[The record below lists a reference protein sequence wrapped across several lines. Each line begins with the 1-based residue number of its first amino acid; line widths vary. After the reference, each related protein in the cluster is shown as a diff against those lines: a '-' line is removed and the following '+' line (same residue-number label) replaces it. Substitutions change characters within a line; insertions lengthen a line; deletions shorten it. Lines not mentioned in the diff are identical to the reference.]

1 MKEFKE
7 EELPEEFKK
16 EFDLILK
23 DLIETSELK
32 DLNKI
37 SFEDLFTHFRIFGV
51 EMIRNKDKLKKFLD
65 IIPKFYM
72 NLDKFFI
79 HTEAI
84 NKDHYIDIINILN
97 IASQEDKTKTIN
109 ICREY
114 FQSLETKYPFW
125 KITNNLL
132 IFRDFSPNFYRLI
145 SSTPLNKFSEEF
157 TKILFKMIENHQ
169 EEEFYN
175 YFFDWILKYGYLIE
189 AYIKEY
195 LIFLLKIRCLLNNE
209 DFNKIFKKN
218 RTVGRLLKILK
229 TDESLGMIRNAI
241 FHTTFILDYK
251 VDLDHRKVIFK
262 DLKDRDKEFKIEDF
276 VGIFFKL
283 YQFIQTEQLALSFF
297 MIKIY
302 EKQLKSHLSKILD
315 NLKKEL
321 KKQGIPEKPLT
332 NDEIDKIKMELK
344 KILKNAFR
352 IEK

>member
-7 EELPEEFKK
+7 EDLLEEFEE
-16 EFDLILK
+16 EFELIFK
-23 DLIETSELK
+23 DLIEISELK

-37 SFEDLFTHFRIFGV
+37 SFVDLFTHLAIFGL
-51 EMIRNKDKLKKFLD
+51 EMIRNKEKLMKFLD
-65 IIPKFYM
+65 MIPEFYL

-79 HTEAI
+79 HTEAV

-97 IASQEDKTKTIN
+97 FATQVDKAKTIN
-109 ICREY
+109 ICNEY
-114 FQSLETKYPFW
+114 FQSLENKYPFW

-132 IFRDFSPNFYRLI
+132 IFRDFAPNFYRLI

-157 TKILFKMIENHQ
+157 TKILFKMIEDNE

-209 DFNKIFKKN
+209 DFNGIAKKN
-218 RTVGRLLKILK
+218 RTVGQLLKTLE
-229 TDESLGMIRNAI
+229 TDESLGTIRNAI

-251 VDLDHRKVIFK
+251 IDLDHRKVIFK
-262 DLKDRDKEFKIEDF
+262 DLNDKDKEFKIEDF

-283 YQFIQTEQLALSFF
+283 YQFIQTEQLALLFF
-297 MIKIY
+297 MIKINEQQLRLHLSNIADDLKNEL
-302 EKQLKSHLSKILD
+302 EKQ
-315 NLKKEL
+315 E
-321 KKQGIPEKPLT
+321 IPEKLLT
-332 NDEIDKIKMELK
+332 KDEIEKINIK
-344 KILKNAFR
+344 F
-352 IEK
+352 